1 VEDGRED
8 ATACFQTRAEGC
20 IQRAGRMVVE
30 PREKILGELGCA
42 KKSHGWRMKTFL
54 LRSINPVIREE
65 DEQSSERGER
75 AGQGTGTKKI
85 EAIQG
90 EEKLM

>member
-65 DEQSSERGER
+65 DEQSSERGKREPGRER
-75 AGQGTGTKKI
+75 EQRKFRSDSR
-85 EAIQG
+85 
-90 EEKLM
+90 

>member
-1 VEDGRED
+1 
-8 ATACFQTRAEGC
+8 
-20 IQRAGRMVVE
+20 MVVE

-65 DEQSSERGER
+65 DEQSSEKER
-75 AGQGTGTKKI
+75 KREPGREREQRK
-85 EAIQG
+85 
-90 EEKLM
+90 